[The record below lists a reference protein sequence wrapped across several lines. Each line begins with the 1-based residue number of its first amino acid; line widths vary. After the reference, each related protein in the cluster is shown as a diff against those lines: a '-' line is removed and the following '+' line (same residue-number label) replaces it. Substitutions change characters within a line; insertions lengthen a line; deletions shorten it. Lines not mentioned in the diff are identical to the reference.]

1 MLRAVIIDDESESRT
16 AIANI
21 LKNYCSNVDVVGEG
35 NDVASGVDVIKKE
48 KPDVVYLDI
57 QMPDG
62 TGFNLLERIEDIDF
76 HVIFVTA
83 YDQYAIKAIKFS
95 AIDYILKPID
105 PQQLIDSV
113 EKLKN
118 ISPRKN
124 QLPDRLNN
132 LLQNRSKPARI
143 ALPTLSG
150 YRFVKIEDI
159 IRCQS
164 ESNYTKFFLQSGEE
178 ILVTR
183 TLKEFEIMLRDDRF
197 VRVHQS
203 HLINVDFVEQYIKG
217 DGGTAIMSDGSHV
230 EISRRR
236 KDLFLNSLI

>member
-1 MLRAVIIDDESESRT
+1 MIRSVIIDDEAESRT
-16 AIANI
+16 AISNI
-21 LKNYCSNVDVVGEG
+21 LNNYCDDVEIAGEA
-35 NDVASGVDVIKKE
+35 NDVASGVEIIREK

-62 TGFNLLERIEDIDF
+62 TGFDLLERIGNIDF
-76 HVIFVTA
+76 HVVFVTA

-113 EKLKN
+113 EKLRN
-118 ISPRKN
+118 ISPQKN

-132 LLQNRSKPARI
+132 LLQNRSKPARL
-143 ALPTLSG
+143 ALPTLTG
-150 YRFVKIEDI
+150 YRFIKVDDI
-159 IRCQS
+159 IRCQA
-164 ESNYTKFFLQSGEE
+164 ESNYTKFFLQSGEQ

-183 TLKEFEIMLRDDRF
+183 TLKEFEVLLRDDRF
-197 VRVHQS
+197 IRVHQS

-217 DGGTAIMSDGSHV
+217 DGGTAVMSDGAEV

>member
-21 LKNYCSNVDVVGEG
+21 LKNYCSDIDVVGEG
-35 NDVASGVDVIKKE
+35 NDVASGVDVIKKK